1 MAVVNELITK
11 FTYQGS
17 VEPVN
22 NFSDGLKGALGI
34 LGAMGAVLGTAAG
47 GIAAMTMRVV
57 DQADALGD
65 LSIRTGVSAE
75 AIQKL
80 NYAAIMNGSSTEA
93 MTSSLEGLNRQIGL
107 AASGEKAQ
115 SDTFK
120 ELGISVKDAEGKV
133 KSADVVFAEMQKSLS
148 GKSVQ
153 EVAGYLRKLRLDPTL
168 AQTLGL
174 TAEEMASLNKEAEGF
189 GIMSQE
195 QIDQAQAFNDS
206 LDQLK
211 FGMGAFVAQMMLGI
225 APSIMNGIEVFKEF
239 LMSNKDLLESGLKAV
254 VGFISGGLHILGS
267 LWQVVDG
274 LADTFGGWTNVL
286 MGAGAA
292 VLFLN
297 RAMFKNPAVWIAAG
311 IAGLILVVDSLVTA
325 FNGGE
330 SAVATFFDEMFGIDI
345 VNTMIEGFN
354 VLKMVIAMLV
364 TPILMVG
371 RAFLEMQVAG
381 AKALNIL
388 GANFDTKGME
398 NSLATYKGIQEEVS
412 KVANADKSY
421 MTALKPAF
429 SGSTANN
436 TQNNTITNNFHGVSD
451 PQKAADLTGQS
462 IKKELQAAKVN
473 GTRGG
478 I

>member
-1 MAVVNELITK
+1 MAIINELITRLTWQGTVDPIN
-11 FTYQGS
+11 TYTK
-17 VEPVN
+17 
-22 NFSDGLKGALGI
+22 GLTGAI
-34 LGAMGAVLGTAAG
+34 NMLGAFTGLQGLFAG

-107 AASGEKAQ
+107 AAQGEKAQ

-174 TAEEMASLNKEAEGF
+174 TAEEMTKLNKEAEGF
-189 GIMSQE
+189 GIMTQE

-211 FGMGAFVAQMMLGI
+211 FGMDGFTNQMMLSV
-225 APSIMNGIEVFKEF
+225 APSILEGIEIFKEF
-239 LMSNKDLLESGLKAV
+239 LSANKELLQSGLSAV
-254 VGFISGGLHILGS
+254 VGFISGAFHILKS
-267 LWQVVDG
+267 LWQTIDG
-274 LADTFGGWTNVL
+274 LAGAMGGWSTVL
-286 MGAGAA
+286 VMASAA
-292 VLFLN
+292 VLTLN
-297 RAMFKNPAVWIAAG
+297 RAMLKNPAVWWTIAIG
-311 IAGLILVVDSLVTA
+311 GVILIIDDLVTA
-325 FNGGE
+325 FNGGQ
-330 SAVATFFDEMFGIDI
+330 SAIATFFDEMFGIDI
-345 VNTMIEGFN
+345 VN
-354 VLKMVIAMLV
+354 VLVKGLNGLQMALATIATGLL
-364 TPILMVG
+364 TVG
-371 RAFLEMQVAG
+371 KLFLEAWSAG
-381 AKALNIL
+381 VKF
-388 GANFDTKGME
+388 ANFMGAGIDTKGLDAHIKAY
-398 NSLATYKGIQEEVS
+398 SDVQKQ
-412 KVANADKSY
+412 VAMVAIGESG
-421 MTALKPAF
+421 MTAPRPAMM
-429 SGSTANN
+429 GSTANT
-436 TQNNTITNNFHGVSD
+436 TQNNQVTVNVTGASD
-451 PQKAADLTGQS
+451 PQKTADLTSKAVQR
-462 IKKELQAAKVN
+462 EVQAAKVN

-478 I
+478 R

>member
-1 MAVVNELITK
+1 MAIINELITRLTWQGTVDPIN
-11 FTYQGS
+11 TYTK
-17 VEPVN
+17 
-22 NFSDGLKGALGI
+22 GLTGAI
-34 LGAMGAVLGTAAG
+34 NMLGAFTGLQGLFAG

-65 LSIRTGVSAE
+65 LSARTGVAVE

-80 NYAAIMNGSSTEA
+80 DYAAILNGSSAEA
-93 MTSSLEGLNRQIGL
+93 MEASIEGLNRQIGM
-107 AASGEKAQ
+107 AANGEKMQ
-115 SDTFK
+115 SDLFK
-120 ELGISVKDAEGKV
+120 EMGISIKDAEGKV

-148 GKSVQ
+148 GKSPQ
-153 EVAGYLRKLRLDPTL
+153 EIAGYLRKLRLDPTL

-206 LDQLK
+206 LDRLK
-211 FGMGAFVAQMMLGI
+211 AGMGGFTNQMMLSV
-225 APSIMNGIEVFKEF
+225 APSIMDGIEVFKEF
-239 LMSNKDLLESGLKAV
+239 LMSNKDLLESGLKTV

-330 SAVATFFDEMFGIDI
+330 SAIATFFDEMFGIDI
-345 VNTMIEGFN
+345 VNAMIEGFN

-429 SGSTANN
+429 MGSTAHS

-478 I
+478 Q

>member
-1 MAVVNELITK
+1 MAIVNELITK

-65 LSIRTGVSAE
+65 LSQRTGVTAE

-80 NYAAIMNGSSTEA
+80 NYAATMNGSSSEA

-107 AASGEKAQ
+107 AASGEKMQ
-115 SDTFK
+115 SDLFK

-133 KSADVVFAEMQKSLS
+133 KSADVVFAEMQQSLS
-148 GKSVQ
+148 GKSPQ
-153 EVAGYLRKLRLDPTL
+153 EIAGYLRKLRLDPTL

-174 TAEEMASLNKEAEGF
+174 TAEEMAKLNKEAEGF

-195 QIDQAQAFNDS
+195 QIDQAAAFNDA

-211 FGMGAFVAQMMLGI
+211 FGMDGFTNQMMLSA
-225 APSIMNGIEVFKEF
+225 APSILEGIEIFKEF
-239 LMSNKDLLESGLKAV
+239 LSANKELLQGGLSVV
-254 VGFISGGLHILGS
+254 VGFISGAFHILKS
-267 LWQVVDG
+267 FWQVIDG
-274 LADTFGGWTNVL
+274 LAGAMGGWSTVL
-286 MGAGAA
+286 GIASAA

-297 RAMFKNPAVWIAAG
+297 RAMFKNPAVWVAAG
-311 IAGLILVVDSLVTA
+311 IMGLILVVDSLVTA

-364 TPILMVG
+364 TPIMMVG

-381 AKALNIL
+381 AKAMNVM
-388 GANFDTKGME
+388 GANFDTKSME

-412 KVANADKSY
+412 KVANADKAY
-421 MTALKPAF
+421 MTALKPAM

-478 I
+478 Q